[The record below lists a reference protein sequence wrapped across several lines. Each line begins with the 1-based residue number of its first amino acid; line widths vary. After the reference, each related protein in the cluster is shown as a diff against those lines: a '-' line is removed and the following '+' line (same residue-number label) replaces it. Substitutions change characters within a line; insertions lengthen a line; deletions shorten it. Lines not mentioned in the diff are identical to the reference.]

1 MSEPDF
7 NMSSNQE
14 SLHTLNEIRDLME
27 RSNKFLSLSGLSGV
41 FAGVFA
47 LIGAAVAYVRLKT
60 DWFTQSFSSYDNTN
74 ALSQS
79 EVIRFLLLDGF
90 LVLFLSL
97 AFGIFLT
104 IRKSQKK
111 GFQVWNKNS
120 RRLVLSMLVPLVTG
134 GIFCLAV
141 LSYGYI
147 WLVLPATL
155 IFYGLALVNASRYT
169 WPEVFYMGIFEIII
183 GCLALFFTGFSLLFW
198 AIGFGVLHIVYG
210 FAMYNKYDRAGEKT
224 VSISKKGGI
233 VTILFILF
241 GASFCHAQIST
252 PIAIPIDSTA
262 RKWYDKET
270 IYLQGSNSFIKNNII
285 YKGQSAIKREFMISP
300 GGMQL
305 YLSSRKKKNIAL
317 VISLAGSAGSIAS
330 LITGN
335 RDALRKFFWVSLG
348 TGLASTIITAQA
360 NNERDQAVWLR
371 NRDALLF
378 MEVNK

>member
-1 MSEPDF
+1 
-7 NMSSNQE
+7 MSSNQE

-60 DWFTQSFSSYDNTN
+60 DWFTESFSSYDSSDT
-74 ALSQS
+74 LSQS
-79 EVIRFLLLDGF
+79 EVIRFLLLDGI
-90 LVLFLSL
+90 LVLFFSL

-104 IRKSQKK
+104 IQKSRKK

-120 RRLVLSMLVPLVTG
+120 RRLVVSMLIPLTTG
-134 GIFCLAV
+134 GIFCLAM

-183 GCLALFFTGFSLLFW
+183 GSLALFFTGFSLLFW

-210 FAMYNKYDRAGEKT
+210 FAMYNKYDREEETTDKP
-224 VSISKKGGI
+224 SKKGGI
-233 VTILFILF
+233 AAMVLFLLT
-241 GASFCHAQIST
+241 ASFCQAQISGAT
-252 PIAIPIDSTA
+252 AIPVDSTA

-270 IYLQGSNSFIKNNII
+270 IYLQGSNSYIKDNML
-285 YKGQSAIKREFMISP
+285 YKGQKAIKREFMISP

-305 YLSSRKKKNIAL
+305 YVSSKKKRNIAL
-317 VISLAGSAGSIAS
+317 VISLAGSAGSITS

-335 RDALRKFFWVSLG
+335 RDALKKFFWVSRG

-360 NNERDQAVWLR
+360 NNQRDQAVWLR

>member
-1 MSEPDF
+1 
-7 NMSSNQE
+7 
-14 SLHTLNEIRDLME
+14 ME

-41 FAGVFA
+41 FAGIFA
-47 LIGAAVAYVRLKT
+47 IIGAAVAYVHLKT
-60 DWFTQSFSSYDNTN
+60 DWFKESFSSYDSSN
-74 ALSQS
+74 ALSQN
-79 EVIRFLLLDGF
+79 EVIRFLFLDGF

-97 AFGIFLT
+97 AIGIFLT
-104 IRKSQKK
+104 IQKSQKK

-120 RRLVLSMLVPLVTG
+120 RRLVLSMLIPLTTG
-134 GIFCLAV
+134 GIFCLAM

-169 WPEVFYMGIFEIII
+169 WPEVSYMGMFEIII

-210 FAMYNKYDRAGEKT
+210 FAMYNKYDRKGDNVNK
-224 VSISKKGGI
+224 SSRKGGFA
-233 VTILFILF
+233 TILFFLLTTVY
-241 GASFCHAQIST
+241 GHAQI
-252 PIAIPIDSTA
+252 AIPTTIPTDSTA

-270 IYLQGSNSFIKNNII
+270 IYLQGSNSYIKNNII
-285 YKGQSAIKREFMISP
+285 YKGQKAIKREFMISP

-305 YLSSRKKKNIAL
+305 YVSSRKKRNIAL

-335 RDALRKFFWVSLG
+335 RDALKKFFWVSLG

-360 NNERDQAVWLR
+360 NNQRDQAVWLR

>member
-1 MSEPDF
+1 
-7 NMSSNQE
+7 MSSNQE

-60 DWFTQSFSSYDNTN
+60 DWFTESFSYDNSD

-79 EVIRFLLLDGF
+79 EVIRFLLLDGI

-97 AFGIFLT
+97 TFGIFLT

-120 RRLVLSMLVPLVTG
+120 RRLVVSMIIPLATG
-134 GIFCLAV
+134 GIFCLAM

-155 IFYGLALVNASRYT
+155 IFYGLALVNASRHT

-183 GCLALFFTGFSLLFW
+183 GSLALFFTGFSLLFW
-198 AIGFGVLHIVYG
+198 AIGFGILHIVYG
-210 FAMYNKYDRAGEKT
+210 FAMYNKYDREGEMIDK
-224 VSISKKGGI
+224 SSRKGGI
-233 VTILFILF
+233 AAIALFLLT
-241 GASFCHAQIST
+241 ATFCQAQISAPT
-252 PIAIPIDSTA
+252 AIPIDSTA

-270 IYLQGSNSFIKNNII
+270 IYLQGSNSYIKDNIL
-285 YKGQSAIKREFMISP
+285 YKGQKAIKREFMISP

-305 YLSSRKKKNIAL
+305 YVSSRKKRNIAL
-317 VISLAGSAGSIAS
+317 VISLAGSGGSIAS

-335 RDALRKFFWVSLG
+335 RDSLKKFFWVSLG

-360 NNERDQAVWLR
+360 NNQRDQAVWLR

>member
-1 MSEPDF
+1 
-7 NMSSNQE
+7 
-14 SLHTLNEIRDLME
+14 LNEIRDLME

-60 DWFTQSFSSYDNTN
+60 DWFTESFSSYDNSDT
-74 ALSQS
+74 LSQS
-79 EVIRFLLLDGF
+79 EVIRFLLLDGI
-90 LVLFLSL
+90 LVLFFSL

-104 IRKSQKK
+104 IQKSQKK
-111 GFQVWNKNS
+111 GLQVWNKNS
-120 RRLVLSMLVPLVTG
+120 RRLVISMLIPLATG
-134 GIFCLAV
+134 GIFCLAM

-169 WPEVFYMGIFEIII
+169 WPEVLYMGIFEIII
-183 GCLALFFTGFSLLFW
+183 GSLALFFTGFSLLFW
-198 AIGFGVLHIVYG
+198 AIGFGILHIVYG
-210 FAMYNKYDRAGEKT
+210 FAMYNKYDREGETTGK
-224 VSISKKGGI
+224 SPRKGGI
-233 VTILFILF
+233 AAIALFLLI
-241 GASFCHAQIST
+241 ATFCQAQISEPT
-252 PIAIPIDSTA
+252 AIPIDSTA
-262 RKWYDKET
+262 RKWYGKET
-270 IYLQGSNSFIKNNII
+270 IYLQGSNSYIKDNIL
-285 YKGQSAIKREFMISP
+285 YKGQKAIKREFMISP

-305 YLSSRKKKNIAL
+305 YVSSRKKRNIAL

-335 RDALRKFFWVSLG
+335 RDALKKFFWVSLG

-360 NNERDQAVWLR
+360 NNQRDQAVWLR

>member
-1 MSEPDF
+1 
-7 NMSSNQE
+7 MSSNQE

-47 LIGAAVAYVRLKT
+47 LVGAAVAYVRLKT
-60 DWFTQSFSSYDNTN
+60 DWFTESFSSYDR
-74 ALSQS
+74 ADSLDQS
-79 EVIRFLLLDGF
+79 EVVRFLFLDGF
-90 LVLFLSL
+90 LILFLSL
-97 AFGIFLT
+97 AFGIVLT
-104 IRKSQKK
+104 IRKCHKK

-120 RRLVLSMLVPLVTG
+120 RRLVLSMLIPLLSG
-134 GIFCLAV
+134 GIFCLAM

-198 AIGFGVLHIVYG
+198 AVGFGILHIIYG
-210 FAMYNKYDRAGEKT
+210 FAMYNKYDRKEKET
-224 VSISKKGGI
+224 NKRVNKSGFATI
-233 VTILFILF
+233 VLFFLT
-241 GASFCHAQIST
+241 ASFCQAQTSSM
-252 PIAIPIDSTA
+252 PIAIPTDSTA

-270 IYLQGSNSFIKNNII
+270 IYLQGSNSYIKNNII
-285 YKGQSAIKREFMISP
+285 YSGQKAIKREFMISP

-305 YLSSRKKKNIAL
+305 YVSSRKKRNIAL
-317 VISLAGSAGSIAS
+317 VISIAGSAGSIAS

-335 RDALRKFFWVSLG
+335 RDALKKFFWVSLG

-360 NNERDQAVWLR
+360 NNQRDQAVWLR

>member
-1 MSEPDF
+1 
-7 NMSSNQE
+7 MSSNQE

-27 RSNKFLSLSGLSGV
+27 RSSKFLSLSGLSGV

-47 LIGAAVAYVRLKT
+47 LIGATVGYVRLKT
-60 DWFTQSFSSYDNTN
+60 EWFTESFTSYSDSDS
-74 ALSQS
+74 LSQE
-79 EVIRFLLLDGF
+79 EVVRFLLTDGI
-90 LVLFLSL
+90 LVLLLSL
-97 AFGIFLT
+97 TFGIVLT
-104 IRKSQKK
+104 IRNSRKK

-120 RRLVLSMLVPLVTG
+120 RRLVVSMLIPLMTG
-134 GIFCLAV
+134 GTFCMAM

-169 WPEVFYMGIFEIII
+169 WPEVFYMGIFEIIL
-183 GCLALFFTGFSLLFW
+183 GFLALFFTGYSLLFW
-198 AIGFGVLHIVYG
+198 AIGFGILHIAYG
-210 FAMYNKYDRAGEKT
+210 FAMYNKYEREGEK
-224 VSISKKGGI
+224 SGKSSKNGGI
-233 VTILFILF
+233 GALFLF
-241 GASFCHAQIST
+241 LATAMFCQAQT
-252 PIAIPIDSTA
+252 LAPTALPTDSTA

-270 IYLQGSNSFIKNNII
+270 IYLQGSNSYIKNNMV
-285 YKGQSAIKREFMISP
+285 YKGQKAIKSEFMISP

-305 YLSSRKKKNIAL
+305 YVSSRKKKNIAL
-317 VISLAGSAGSIAS
+317 IISLAGSAGSIAS

-348 TGLASTIITAQA
+348 TGLASTIITVQA

>member
-1 MSEPDF
+1 
-7 NMSSNQE
+7 MSSNQE

-60 DWFTQSFSSYDNTN
+60 DWFTESFSSYDNSE

-79 EVIRFLLLDGF
+79 EVIRFLLLDGI
-90 LVLFLSL
+90 LVLFFSL
-97 AFGIFLT
+97 TFGIFLT

-120 RRLVLSMLVPLVTG
+120 RRLVVSMIIPLATG
-134 GIFCLAV
+134 GIFCLAM

-183 GCLALFFTGFSLLFW
+183 GSLALFFTGFSLLFW
-198 AIGFGVLHIVYG
+198 AIGFGILHIVYG
-210 FAMYNKYDRAGEKT
+210 FAMYNKYDREGEMIDK
-224 VSISKKGGI
+224 SSRKGGI
-233 VTILFILF
+233 AAIALFLLT
-241 GASFCHAQIST
+241 ATFCQAQISAPT
-252 PIAIPIDSTA
+252 AIPIDSTA

-270 IYLQGSNSFIKNNII
+270 IYLQGSNSYIKDNIL
-285 YKGQSAIKREFMISP
+285 YKGQKAIKREFMISP

-305 YLSSRKKKNIAL
+305 YVSSRKKRNIAL

-335 RDALRKFFWVSLG
+335 RDSLKKFFWVSLG

-360 NNERDQAVWLR
+360 NNQRDQAVWLR